1 MSGFACVRRRG
12 TIRARGDWKIVG
24 RCNDLREEALT
35 RNSRDAPPLK
45 DDAVVY
51 SVFDLLRTLKVASR
65 GGQILM
71 A

>member
-1 MSGFACVRRRG
+1 
-12 TIRARGDWKIVG
+12 
-24 RCNDLREEALT
+24 LREEALT